1 MQKAVVKKHRES
13 LGREMSLQLATS
25 PRAEN
30 REKAPCGA
38 MFLKPIAVGQ
48 TVTSTLEANPGGRD
62 ASKPALAKARVLQLS
77 T

>member
-48 TVTSTLEANPGGRD
+48 TVTPPHSRRTREGATPRNR
-62 ASKPALAKARVLQLS
+62 R
-77 T
+77 